1 MKLHLRRYYRILQN
15 KFEKKILF
23 TFNYLWY
30 ILSMIEFALITLVL
44 YNTQV
49 WWKDLESSH
58 LHLKSTYAKL
68 SFEYILFLH
77 FRYQA
82 TIVFPGL
89 SKRLRVEQ

>member
-1 MKLHLRRYYRILQN
+1 MLVGNGLSEVNRPVIHMKLHLRRYYRILQN

-49 WWKDLESSH
+49 W
-58 LHLKSTYAKL
+58 
-68 SFEYILFLH
+68 
-77 FRYQA
+77 
-82 TIVFPGL
+82 
-89 SKRLRVEQ
+89 